1 MTSRDAIILYGR
13 SDFIRRQA
21 LAPLIDGL
29 AADTP
34 GVSVELA
41 YEDLSGPALP
51 DVIDAL
57 AAKGVRMF
65 CVLPCGVPADRSIS
79 QWLPGA
85 LSACRHGAGTDLDIR
100 IAPPVEGF
108 LDFAG
113 AVRAALASDRWT
125 DVATVRPSMGKPGW
139 TDIPQHNLQVFFC
152 LGARCAHR
160 AGLPLYQHLRG
171 LMKAERSL
179 ASGPRRVMCARSS
192 CLFPCN
198 QGPLMVVHPEGIW
211 YGRLDRDLLA
221 RIVTEHFVGGRPV
234 EEAIVH
240 RQPSIVRP
248 GQIAGLTP

>member
-1 MTSRDAIILYGR
+1 MTFRHAIILYGR

-21 LAPLIDGL
+21 LALLIGDL
-29 AADTP
+29 AADMV

-41 YEDLSGPALP
+41 YEDLAGPSLP
-51 DVIDAL
+51 DVIDVLVAQ
-57 AAKGVRMF
+57 GVRMF
-65 CVLPCGVPADRSIS
+65 CVLPCGVPADRSIA

-85 LSACRHGAGTDLDIR
+85 LSAYRHRVGTDLDIR
-100 IAPPVEGF
+100 IAPAVEEF

-113 AVRAALASDRWT
+113 AIRAALASGRRT
-125 DVATVRPSMGKPGW
+125 DVAAVLPSMGKPGW
-139 TDIPQHNLQVFFC
+139 TDVPQHNLQVFFC

-160 AGLPLYQHLRG
+160 AGLPLYQHLRR
-171 LMKAERSL
+171 LMKSERSL

-211 YGRLDRDLLA
+211 YGRLDRNLLA
-221 RIVTEHFVGGRPV
+221 RIVTEHFIGGRPV

-240 RQPSIVRP
+240 RQP
-248 GQIAGLTP
+248 GALTELTS